1 MPCKIKGVRKE
12 RENPTYLSQ
21 EDEKET
27 IMRAETEKLLKKSWN
42 ISPALL
48 KRADLSEEMT
58 AEMRE
63 ERRSI
68 TEYNQLRVCA
78 AFCEERVEEHHFAG
92 STGYGFHDSGRDTL
106 DRLFARIF
114 GGEEAL
120 VRWQFVSGTHA
131 LASILFGNLRP
142 GDRWLSIVGAPYD
155 TLHPVIDGSS
165 QWPGSLREWGIEYD
179 EISLTSDHRIDTEK
193 LSEAM
198 TENTRL
204 VYIQRSLGYTFRP
217 SLSLETL
224 TEAIGNIKSLQP
236 SCRVM
241 VDNCYGEFVEISE
254 PLHCGADIIG
264 GSLIKN
270 SGGGIAPA
278 GGYIAGKADM
288 VRRAAVYLTSPGI
301 GPDEGAT
308 LGINRLLFQGLFMA
322 PSVVG
327 QAVEGAIWAAHLL
340 ESLGFRVLPSWDGK
354 RTDIIQAVMLGS
366 KASQRA
372 FCRGIQK
379 SSPVDSFAVPEAV
392 SMPGYRD
399 PIIMS
404 GGTFIQGSSI
414 ELSADGPEREPYA
427 VYLQGGLSYHHVKAG
442 VLCALQELLNEGIL
456 NGDRLEY

>member
-1 MPCKIKGVRKE
+1 
-12 RENPTYLSQ
+12 
-21 EDEKET
+21 
-27 IMRAETEKLLKKSWN
+27 MRADTETLLTEIWN
-42 ISPALL
+42 ISPQLL
-48 KRADLSEEMT
+48 HRAAMSEEAT
-58 AEMRE
+58 ADMRA
-63 ERRSI
+63 ERRAI

-78 AFCEERVEEHHFAG
+78 AFCKERVEENHFAG
-92 STGYGFHDSGRDTL
+92 STGYGFHDSGRETL
-106 DRLFARIF
+106 DRLFARVF

-155 TLHPVIDGSS
+155 TMRPVIDGDS

-179 EISLTSDHRIDTEK
+179 EMSLTSDHNIDIEK
-193 LSEAM
+193 LSKAL
-198 TENTRL
+198 TEKTRL
-204 VYIQRSLGYTFRP
+204 IYLQRSLGYTFRP
-217 SLSLETL
+217 SLSLEKIA
-224 TEAIGNIKSLQP
+224 EAIRHIKSVQP
-236 SCRVM
+236 SCCVM
-241 VDNCYGEFVEISE
+241 VDNCYGEFVESSE
-254 PLHCGADIIG
+254 PLHCGADIMG

-270 SGGGIAPA
+270 SGGGIAPT
-278 GGYIAGKADM
+278 GGYIVGKSSM
-288 VRRAAVYLTSPGI
+288 VKRAAVYLTSPGI

-322 PSVVG
+322 PTIVG

-340 ESLGFRVLPSWDGK
+340 ESLGFEVLPRWNDE
-354 RTDIIQAVMLGS
+354 RTDIIQAILLGS
-366 KASQRA
+366 SEAQRA

-392 SMPGYRD
+392 SMPGYSD

-414 ELSADGPEREPYA
+414 ELSADGPDREPYA

-442 VLCALQELLNEGIL
+442 VLCALQELI

>member
-1 MPCKIKGVRKE
+1 MQVYALWHKKGVRKE
-12 RENPTYLSQ
+12 RENRTDLPE
-21 EDEKET
+21 EDEKEA
-27 IMRAETEKLLKKSWN
+27 IMLAETEKLLAQTWS

-48 KRADLSEEMT
+48 QKAALSEKMT
-58 AEMRE
+58 GDVRA

-68 TEYNQLRVCA
+68 TEYNQIRVCA

-155 TLHPVIDGSS
+155 TMHPVIDGKS
-165 QWPGSLREWGIEYD
+165 QWPGSLHEWGIEYD
-179 EISLTSDHRIDTEK
+179 EISLTSDHRIDKEK
-193 LSEAM
+193 LSKAL
-198 TENTRL
+198 TEKTKL
-204 VYIQRSLGYTFRP
+204 VYLQRSLGYTFRP
-217 SLSLETL
+217 SLSLEAL
-224 TEAIGNIKSLQP
+224 AEAIRSIKALQP
-236 SCRVM
+236 SCGVM
-241 VDNCYGEFVEISE
+241 VDNCYGEFVESRE

-278 GGYIAGKADM
+278 GGYIAGKAGM

-327 QAVEGAIWAAHLL
+327 QAVEGAIWASHLL
-340 ESLGFRVLPSWDGK
+340 ESLGFRVMPRWDEK
-354 RTDIIQAVMLGS
+354 RTDIIQAVLLGS
-366 KASQRA
+366 PEAQRA

-442 VLCALQELLNEGIL
+442 VLCALQELQSEGL
-456 NGDRLEY
+456 LPE